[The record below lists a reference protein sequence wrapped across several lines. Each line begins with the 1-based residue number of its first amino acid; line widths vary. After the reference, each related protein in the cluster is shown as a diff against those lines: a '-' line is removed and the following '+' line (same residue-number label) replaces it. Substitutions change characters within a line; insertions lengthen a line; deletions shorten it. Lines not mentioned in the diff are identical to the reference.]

1 MKNKFVI
8 LLICST
14 LLLAGVGGTIAY
26 EASKNSSDEIQVEV
40 ESDRVTER
48 VVSVTDL
55 SLYPGKEKTYTL
67 KFNAKSV
74 DEIDVS
80 LGFEETE
87 TGKLKNYVIVTVS
100 SGDKTETI
108 GLNELLGGKTLTFSG
123 KIEIITITYRMDENV
138 GNEAQGAAT
147 KFDIRIKASAE

>member
-26 EASKNSSDEIQVEV
+26 EVSKNSSDEIQVEV

-87 TGKLKNYVIVTVS
+87 TGELKNYVIVTVS

-108 GLNELLGGKTLTFSG
+108 GLNELLGGKMLTFSG
-123 KIEIITITYRMDENV
+123 KIEKITIKYRMDENV
-138 GNEAQGAAT
+138 GNEAHGAAT